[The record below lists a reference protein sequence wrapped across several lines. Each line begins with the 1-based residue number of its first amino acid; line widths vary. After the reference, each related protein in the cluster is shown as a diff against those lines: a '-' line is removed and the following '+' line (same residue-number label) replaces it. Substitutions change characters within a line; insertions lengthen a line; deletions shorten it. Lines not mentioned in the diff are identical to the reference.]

1 MDWTVYWFMLPACVA
16 IASVAMFS
24 GISGAALLTPL
35 FLIGFPLLDVPTLA
49 AVQAIALALFLE
61 TFGFGSGVVG
71 YWRRRL
77 PDWGLV
83 RALLVVT
90 VPLGVLGA
98 ILAKQAPADLLKAIY
113 ALVMFAVAVVL
124 FLEYQRIRDR
134 SPMAAMAGGSPE
146 AGDAE
151 DGGVEGPREL
161 VASDGRRFTYF
172 VHGVDSARG
181 LSGAGALLAGLVS
194 TGVGEATMPNLV
206 GRMKLPLAVAAAT
219 STVVVAGT
227 VVGTALTHLVQLT
240 IDGGLGATPWNL
252 VVWAV
257 PGAIVGAQI
266 GSRLQ
271 GRIDD
276 GHTALFFSIVFA
288 LVGAAFLAM
297 VTVLGARFDTG

>member
-1 MDWTVYWFMLPACVA
+1 MDWTVYWFMLPACVL

-35 FLIGFPLLDVPTLA
+35 FLIGFPLFEVPTLT

-61 TFGFGSGVVG
+61 TFGFGSGVIG

-90 VPLGVLGA
+90 IPLGVVGA
-98 ILAKQAPADLLKAIY
+98 LLAKQAPAELLKTIY
-113 ALVMFAVAVVL
+113 ALVMFAVAAVL
-124 FLEYQRIRDR
+124 FSEYLRIRDR
-134 SPMAAMAGGSPE
+134 GLPAIAGGSPE
-146 AGDAE
+146 ADA
-151 DGGVEGPREL
+151 DPTPGGVASGPGTTEGPREL
-161 VASDGRRFTYF
+161 VDSDGRRFSCT
-172 VHGVDSARG
+172 VSGVESARG
-181 LSGAGALLAGLVS
+181 LSGCGALLAGLVS

-206 GRMKLPLAVAAAT
+206 RRMKLPLAVAAAT

-227 VVGTALTHLVQLT
+227 VVGTALTHLTQLT

-257 PGAIVGAQI
+257 PGAIVGAQV
-266 GSRLQ
+266 GSRMQ
-271 GRIDD
+271 GRVDD
-276 GHTALFFSIVFA
+276 GHTALFFSLLFA
-288 LVGAAFLAM
+288 VVGS
-297 VTVLGARFDTG
+297 RSWRW

>member
-24 GISGAALLTPL
+24 GISGAAMLTPL
-35 FLIGFPLLDVPTLA
+35 FLIGFPLLDVPTLT

-61 TFGFGSGVVG
+61 TFGFGSGVIG
-71 YWRRRL
+71 YWQRRL
-77 PDWGLV
+77 PDWSLA

-90 VPLGVLGA
+90 VPVGVTGA
-98 ILAKQAPADLLKAIY
+98 ILASRAPADLLKGIY
-113 ALVMFAVAVVL
+113 AVVMFVVASVL
-124 FLEYQRIRDR
+124 FAEFRARRARRAVPAIAGGA
-134 SPMAAMAGGSPE
+134 PEAAAGGS
-146 AGDAE
+146 
-151 DGGVEGPREL
+151 REL
-161 VASDGRRFTYF
+161 VSADGRRYRYELR
-172 VHGVDSARG
+172 GVGGARG
-181 LSGAGALLAGLVS
+181 LSGAGALFSGLVS

-206 GRMKLPLAVAAAT
+206 RRMRIPVPVAAAT

-227 VVGTALTHLVQLT
+227 VIGTAITHLVQLT
-240 IDGGLGATPWNL
+240 ADGGLSATPWNL

-271 GRIDD
+271 GRFDEAR
-276 GHTALFFSIVFA
+276 TALFFSVLFA
-288 LVGAAFLAM
+288 VIGIAFLAM